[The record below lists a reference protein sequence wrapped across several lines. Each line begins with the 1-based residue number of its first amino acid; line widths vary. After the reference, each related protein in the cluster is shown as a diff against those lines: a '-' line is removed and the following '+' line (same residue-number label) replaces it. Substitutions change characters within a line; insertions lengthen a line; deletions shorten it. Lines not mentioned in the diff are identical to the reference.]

1 MEYSKNE
8 LAGQLYEVAIG
19 LVESGRSDI
28 AESTYQLALQLDP
41 NDFASITNLA
51 VIIDKSGRLEQAEG
65 LYLKAAA
72 YPFYDALAMFNLG
85 YLYGRTD
92 REALAE
98 TWYRRTLVAK
108 PNHFEAMVNLAGL
121 VHTLRKDVVEAKQL
135 LELAL
140 RVNPRDTI
148 ALSELANLY
157 RLDGEM
163 FLAEML
169 YWKAFELDPHSP
181 LANYNWAAFL
191 QEIGESDAAREFF
204 DKAYALDKDG
214 KLKKGKF

>member
-19 LVESGRSDI
+19 LVESGRSDM
-28 AESTYQLALQLDP
+28 AENTYQMALQLDP

-51 VIIDKSGRLEQAEG
+51 VIIDKSGRLEEAEG
-65 LYLKAAA
+65 LYLKAAS
-72 YPFYDALAMFNLG
+72 YPFFDALAMFNLG

-92 REALAE
+92 RQDLAE

-108 PNHFEAMVNLAGL
+108 PDHFEAMVNLAGL
-121 VHTLRKDVVEAKQL
+121 VQTLRKDVVEAKQL
-135 LELAL
+135 LESAL

-157 RLDGEM
+157 RLDGDM

-169 YWKAFELDPHSP
+169 YWKAFEIDPHSP
-181 LANYNWAAFL
+181 LINYNWAAFL
-191 QEIGESDAAREFF
+191 EEIGETNAARDFF
-204 DKAYALDKDG
+204 DKAYALDTEG
-214 KLKKGKF
+214 KLKKGDF

>member
-19 LVESGRSDI
+19 LVESGRSDM
-28 AESTYQLALQLDP
+28 AENTYQMALQLDP

-51 VIIDKSGRLEQAEG
+51 VIIDKSGRLDQAEG

-108 PNHFEAMVNLAGL
+108 PDHCEAMVNLAG
-121 VHTLRKDVVEAKQL
+121 
-135 LELAL
+135 
-140 RVNPRDTI
+140 
-148 ALSELANLY
+148 
-157 RLDGEM
+157 
-163 FLAEML
+163 
-169 YWKAFELDPHSP
+169 
-181 LANYNWAAFL
+181 
-191 QEIGESDAAREFF
+191 
-204 DKAYALDKDG
+204 
-214 KLKKGKF
+214 